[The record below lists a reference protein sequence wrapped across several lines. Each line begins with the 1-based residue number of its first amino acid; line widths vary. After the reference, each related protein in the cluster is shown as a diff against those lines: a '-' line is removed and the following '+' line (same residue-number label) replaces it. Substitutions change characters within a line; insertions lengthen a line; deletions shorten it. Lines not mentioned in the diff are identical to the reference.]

1 MWTVADFQLVVSI
14 GAKDEA
20 ARAAPASLQSRLSH
34 SLNANSLFYNLRKKC
49 GFDWVAKIMDIS
61 FNPADLLDSILRTAA
76 GAANLSGD
84 FDPVVRPA
92 DPRFGDYQAN
102 GVLPYAKKNGLN
114 PRDVATGLIES
125 AVKGGLLDAALVEWS
140 IAGPGFINFTL
151 LPAFSMRW
159 LETFATEE
167 DLKEG
172 AGGRL
177 QGQTI
182 VVDFSSPNTAKE
194 MHVGHI
200 RSTVIGETLSRLL
213 AFAGAK
219 VIRDN
224 HIGDWGTQFGMLI
237 WAIKEKQYDPES
249 ADSGTAVPELEALY
263 KEGHAAYKDSPDT
276 AEAIRRELVKLQS
289 GDPGNIRIWEAI
301 TSVSWKAF
309 QSIYNQLGIA
319 FDVVLGESFYRDKV
333 ESVCTELEGMGLAE
347 ESEGALVVFHPE
359 HKRFAK
365 QPFIIRK
372 ADGASNYA
380 TTDLATVLYRV
391 DHFKADGMMYVVD
404 SRQGDH
410 FQQLFLTA
418 EKWFKAKG
426 RTVPRMEHVSFGSV
440 LGENGKPI
448 KTKEGGSVKLKD
460 LLNEAVTRSAA
471 VVREKNPG
479 LPEEEVNKVAKA
491 VGLGAIRYVDL
502 SQNRTSDYLFSW
514 DRMLSFEGNTAPY
527 LLYAVA
533 RIHSIFRKAGIGE
546 TDTFKDATELST
558 GEELALARKLLAFPS
573 TIDLVLSDLRPH
585 ILCTYLFELAGVF
598 SSFYSADKVI
608 VDEEGIR
615 DRRLMLCSRTLSI
628 METGLH
634 LLGLE
639 TLERM

>member
-1 MWTVADFQLVVSI
+1 
-14 GAKDEA
+14 
-20 ARAAPASLQSRLSH
+20 
-34 SLNANSLFYNLRKKC
+34 
-49 GFDWVAKIMDIS
+49 MDIS
-61 FNPADLLDSILRTAA
+61 FNPADFIDTALRTAA
-76 GAANLSGD
+76 ASAGLDGD
-84 FDPVVRPA
+84 FEPVVRPA

-102 GVLPYAKKNGLN
+102 GILPYAKKNGLN
-114 PRDVATGLIES
+114 PRETATRLMDIAIGE
-125 AVKGGLLDAALVEWS
+125 KLLDPEILEWS

-151 LPAFSMRW
+151 KPAFSMQW
-159 LETFATEE
+159 LRRFASEK
-167 DLKEG
+167 DLKAG

-177 QGQTI
+177 QGQTV

-213 AFAGAK
+213 EFAGAT

-237 WAIKEKQYDPES
+237 WAIKQAGFDPAK
-249 ADSGTAVPELEALY
+249 ADSETAVAELEALY
-263 KEGHAAYKDSPDT
+263 KQGHAAYKESEEN
-276 AEAIRRELVKLQS
+276 AGAIRGELVKLQN
-289 GDPGNIRIWEAI
+289 GDEENTRIWEAI
-301 TSVSWKAF
+301 TRVSWEAF
-309 QSIYNQLGIA
+309 QSIYTQLGIS
-319 FDVVLGESFYRDKV
+319 FDEVLGESFYRDKV
-333 ESVCTELEGMGLAE
+333 EAICAELESTGLAG

-365 QPFIIRK
+365 QPFIVRK

-380 TTDLATVLYRV
+380 TTDLATVLHRV
-391 DHFKADGMMYVVD
+391 EHFKADAMMYVVD
-404 SRQGDH
+404 SRQADH
-410 FQQLFLTA
+410 FQQLFLTVG
-418 EKWFKAKG
+418 KG
-426 RTVPRMEHVSFGSV
+426 FRETGRPVPRMEHVSFGSV
-440 LGENGKPI
+440 LGDNGKPI

-460 LLNEAVTRSAA
+460 LLAEAVSRSADI
-471 VVREKNPG
+471 VREKNPD
-479 LPEEEVNKVAKA
+479 LPEEEAAKVARA
-491 VGLGAIRYVDL
+491 VGLGAIRYIDL

-533 RIHSIFRKAGIGE
+533 RIHSIFRKGGIE
-546 TDTFKDATELST
+546 ESDTFANASEFST
-558 GEELALARKLLAFPS
+558 PEELALARKLLAFPS

-598 SSFYSADKVI
+598 SSFYNANKVI
-608 VDEEGIR
+608 VGEADIR
-615 DRRLMLCSRTLSI
+615 DRRLLLCSRTLTVL
-628 METGLH
+628 ETGLH